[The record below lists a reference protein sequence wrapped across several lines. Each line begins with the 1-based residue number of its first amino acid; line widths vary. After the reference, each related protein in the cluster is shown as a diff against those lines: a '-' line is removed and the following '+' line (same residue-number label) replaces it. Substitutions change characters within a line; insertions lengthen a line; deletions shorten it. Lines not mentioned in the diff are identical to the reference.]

1 MKRTINALMCIVLA
15 SLALSARGQVV
26 PSATGRKLTIT
37 AGGMGS
43 VFQPDYAGGLTALTS
58 PNRLYGAGVYVDVRV
73 SRWLQF
79 EAEGRW
85 LNFNQYYSGVPPT
98 GNGESNYLAG
108 YRLPFTM
115 PRYTRIKPYG
125 KVLVGFST
133 ASFLSGHATTLAYGG
148 GIDYRLNR
156 RFTIRACDF
165 EYQQWRT
172 TPTLFPYGLSVGL
185 GYKVF

>member
-1 MKRTINALMCIVLA
+1 MKRTINALLCIVLA

-43 VFQPDYAGGLTALTS
+43 VFQPDYAGSLTALTS

-108 YRLPFTM
+108 YRLPFPCPATRASALRQGSGRIQHRKLPFRSCDHPGLRRRHGLPAEQALYH
-115 PRYTRIKPYG
+115 PRLRLRVPAVADHAHAVSYG
-125 KVLVGFST
+125 V
-133 ASFLSGHATTLAYGG
+133 
-148 GIDYRLNR
+148 
-156 RFTIRACDF
+156 
-165 EYQQWRT
+165 
-172 TPTLFPYGLSVGL
+172 SVGL